1 MRGARIVLDWLLP
14 RSCEACDAELPAGA
28 PPALCVSCRASIVPP
43 PHPLCPRCGLP
54 LPAPLSSCPRCLA
67 APPSFDSA
75 RALGLY
81 RPAGDGHN
89 PLAHAIHALK
99 YRGRRC
105 VAAALGELLALDC
118 TPTPDTL
125 VVPVPLHPA
134 RLRARGFNQA
144 FLLAR
149 VLAARRRL
157 ELAPVLERVRDT
169 PTQRELGRQAR
180 HANLRH
186 AFRVRRPARVRRR
199 RVLLVDD
206 VLTTGATADA
216 CAVALRAAG
225 ADGVDVYTVGRT
237 P

>member
-1 MRGARIVLDWLLP
+1 MRVLDWLLP
-14 RSCEACDAELPAGA
+14 RCCEVCAAELPAGA

-54 LPAPLSSCPRCLA
+54 LSAPSAGCPPCLA
-67 APPSFDSA
+67 AAPSFDSA

-89 PLAHAIHALK
+89 PLAIAIHALK
-99 YRGRRC
+99 YRRRRC
-105 VAAALGELLALDC
+105 VAAALGELLALAC
-118 TPTPDTL
+118 TAPADVV
-125 VVPVPLHPA
+125 VVPVPLHPT
-134 RLRARGFNQA
+134 RLRARGYNQA

-149 VLAARRRL
+149 VLAHHRRL
-157 ELAPVLERVRDT
+157 ELSHPLERVRDT
-169 PTQRELGRQAR
+169 APQRSLGRRAR
-180 HANLRH
+180 LANLRA
-186 AFRVRRPARVRRR
+186 AFRIARAERVRGR

-216 CAVALRAAG
+216 CAGVLRAAG
-225 ADGVDVYTVGRT
+225 ATGVDVYTVGRT